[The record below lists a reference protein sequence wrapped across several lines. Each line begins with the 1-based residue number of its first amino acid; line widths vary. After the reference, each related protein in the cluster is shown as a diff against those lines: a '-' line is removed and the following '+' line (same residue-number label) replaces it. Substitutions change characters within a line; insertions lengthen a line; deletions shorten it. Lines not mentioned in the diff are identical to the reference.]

1 MAENK
6 IIVEK
11 YMEGF
16 RRGDHQMI
24 LSCLTED
31 VTWEMPGVYFHKG
44 KEAFDK
50 EIENENFQGRPS
62 IQIRRLVEEGD
73 IVIAEGAVQ
82 CKMTNGN
89 LLDAVFCD
97 VFEMRNGKIKRLTS
111 YLMSLN
117 HSLKF

>member
-1 MAENK
+1 M
-6 IIVEK
+6 
-11 YMEGF
+11 
-16 RRGDHQMI
+16 
-24 LSCLTED
+24 
-31 VTWEMPGVYFHKG
+31 
-44 KEAFDK
+44 
-50 EIENENFQGRPS
+50 
-62 IQIRRLVEEGD
+62 EEGD

>member
-24 LSCLTED
+24 LSCLIED

-50 EIENENFQGRPS
+50 EVENENFQAGPRS
-62 IQIRRLVEEGD
+62 RSGD
-73 IVIAEGAVQ
+73 WW
-82 CKMTNGN
+82 
-89 LLDAVFCD
+89 
-97 VFEMRNGKIKRLTS
+97 KRAT
-111 YLMSLN
+111 
-117 HSLKF
+117 